1 MMFYKV
7 VVIFLMIFLPFDMYG
22 IFKSWRHDKTVQY
35 IDNVMQCCS
44 LISSFIG
51 FTGDGLVQSLP

>member
-1 MMFYKV
+1 M
-7 VVIFLMIFLPFDMYG
+7 IFLMIFLPFDMYG